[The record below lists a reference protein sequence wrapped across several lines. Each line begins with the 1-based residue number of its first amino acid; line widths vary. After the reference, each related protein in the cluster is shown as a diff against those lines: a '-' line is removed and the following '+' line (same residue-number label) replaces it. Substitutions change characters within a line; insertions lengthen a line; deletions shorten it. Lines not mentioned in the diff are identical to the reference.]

1 LRNWRNGRR
10 DSMTNLITINPSAGS
25 GYTLPLAVDL
35 RPTPRVFEGT
45 FGVPE
50 RLAPFGC

>member
-1 LRNWRNGRR
+1 
-10 DSMTNLITINPSAGS
+10 MTNLITINPSAGP

-45 FGVPE
+45 LGGVPE